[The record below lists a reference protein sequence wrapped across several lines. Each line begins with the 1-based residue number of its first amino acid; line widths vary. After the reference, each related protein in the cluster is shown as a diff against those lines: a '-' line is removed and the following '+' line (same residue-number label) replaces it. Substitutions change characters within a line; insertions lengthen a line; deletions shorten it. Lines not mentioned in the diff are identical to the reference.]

1 MEPGTGMSEEV
12 AMSRFLAIVIV
23 AFSFATLARPTT
35 SAAQEQPKW
44 FVLRDHQTGACWLAL
59 LIKID
64 GVFRHGFAQTAGGP
78 YDTEELATERR
89 KALQET
95 GTCQQ

>member
-1 MEPGTGMSEEV
+1 MRSVITTTLISLSV
-12 AMSRFLAIVIV
+12 AALAQLT
-23 AFSFATLARPTT
+23 ASAT
-35 SAAQEQPKW
+35 QEQPKW
-44 FVLRDHQTGACWLAL
+44 FLLRDHQIGSCWPAL

-64 GVFRHGFAQTAGGP
+64 GVYRHGFAQTAGGP
-78 YDTEELATERR
+78 YDTEEQAIERR